1 MVKKINKIEQYKKT
15 VTSLVGF
22 YREMYYTSAVL
33 HSGDRA
39 VNQTKRQDS
48 ACMKLT
54 FRW

>member
-1 MVKKINKIEQYKKT
+1 MVKKINKIKQYKKT

-22 YREMYYTSAVL
+22 YRETYYTSAVL

-48 ACMKLT
+48 AFMKLT
-54 FRW
+54 FCW